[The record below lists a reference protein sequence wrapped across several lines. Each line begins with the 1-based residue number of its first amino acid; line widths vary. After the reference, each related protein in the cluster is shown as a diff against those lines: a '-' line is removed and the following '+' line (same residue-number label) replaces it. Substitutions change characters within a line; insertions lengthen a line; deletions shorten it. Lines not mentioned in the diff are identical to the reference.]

1 MKLRVNRLAAKTSKR
16 PVTDPTGGHRVAEVN
31 LSKYMEIGAWR
42 APWRSPANPS
52 ISFFQPLR
60 RYFSVQH
67 EKGSGCTCSCPKR
80 R

>member
-42 APWRSPANPS
+42 APWRVA
-52 ISFFQPLR
+52 R
-60 RYFSVQH
+60 RPFDLFLSTIEEVLL
-67 EKGSGCTCSCPKR
+67 CSTR
-80 R
+80 EGQWLH